1 MYSKLALAFGIMH
14 GLSANVSPSAIQ
26 ISQPGWDKLFI
37 TFTPADSGKP
47 TAKTT
52 KANVKSGACKWG
64 DPIYETTR
72 LLQDIKTKQYD
83 DKFYKLVV
91 AMVGLI
97 GLIRSLHVLN
107 GIIDNICFV

>member
-1 MYSKLALAFGIMH
+1 MVSILSWHLAFGIMH
-14 GLSANVSPSAIQ
+14 GFNANISPSVIQ
-26 ISQPGWDKLFI
+26 IPQPGWDKLFI
-37 TFTPADSGKP
+37 SFIPADSGKP

-52 KANVKSGACKWG
+52 KANVRSGACKWG

-91 AMVGLI
+91 AMVGII
-97 GLIRSLHVLN
+97 GS
-107 GIIDNICFV
+107 ICSHFMF